1 MKLNAD
7 ANGHDF
13 SFAELLSGV
22 RQGVFRSGVSLLI
35 LDTQLLL
42 LLRKFSFRWTGV
54 LLECWQSSPNNLSR
68 LVGGVVAV
76 LFSSANTEQ

>member
-7 ANGHDF
+7 ANGHDL

-22 RQGVFRSGVSLLI
+22 RQGAFRSALSLFT

-42 LLRKFSFRWTGV
+42 LLRKFSLRWA
-54 LLECWQSSPNNLSR
+54 LLECWQHSPNSLSR
-68 LVGGVVAV
+68 LVGGVVV
-76 LFSSANTEQ
+76 LFSPANTER